1 MDALAR
7 ALILATIYL
16 DGRACHD
23 ALDDDIAALENIS
36 AELQN
41 CSMDERLCLIRVAGE
56 LGFESWAEEMGIL

>member
-7 ALILATIYL
+7 ALILATKYL
-16 DGRACHD
+16 DGRACDD

-41 CSMDERLCLIRVAGE
+41 CSMDDGTRSYRR
-56 LGFESWAEEMGIL
+56 